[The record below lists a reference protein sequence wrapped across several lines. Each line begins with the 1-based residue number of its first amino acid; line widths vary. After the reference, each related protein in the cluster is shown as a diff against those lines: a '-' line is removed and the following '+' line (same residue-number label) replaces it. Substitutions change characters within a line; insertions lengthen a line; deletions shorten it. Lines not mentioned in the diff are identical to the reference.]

1 MRNQRKDKFIL
12 QSFLVIYVKKIR
24 IDFNIIFAQV
34 VQYSQRFLDDEV
46 ADGYRPCDPSIIV
59 ERVQNLEDGYAELV
73 KFAVERR

>member
-1 MRNQRKDKFIL
+1 MYKVVKLRNMLSRL
-12 QSFLVIYVKKIR
+12 
-24 IDFNIIFAQV
+24 NIQV

-73 KFAVERR
+73 KFAVERRYVFNCRDLKG